1 MVPIGCPEMTL
12 SSYLS
17 MPHNLPAES
26 RSSLHQDGCLKSHT
40 LVFLLKCKII
50 TVGSFFFFF
59 FSLSLSLSLSFA
71 MQNLMGSMV
80 YSVIKGLPLLMPWS
94 SYIDS
99 YVMVLEEGKGIRGS
113 VEQF

>member
-26 RSSLHQDGCLKSHT
+26 RSPLHHDGCLKNHT

-50 TVGSFFFFF
+50 TIGSYFCFFVT
-59 FSLSLSLSLSFA
+59 
-71 MQNLMGSMV
+71 MQNLMGRMV

-99 YVMVLEEGKGIRGS
+99 YVMVQEEGKGIRGS

>member
-26 RSSLHQDGCLKSHT
+26 RSPLHHDGCLKSHT
-40 LVFLLKCKII
+40 PHTPVFLLKCKII
-50 TVGSFFFFF
+50 TIGSFFCFFF
-59 FSLSLSLSLSFA
+59 VT
-71 MQNLMGSMV
+71 MQNLVGSMV
-80 YSVIKGLPLLMPWS
+80 YSVIKGLPLLMSWS

-99 YVMVLEEGKGIRGS
+99 YVMVLEEGKGIMGS